1 MTQKQFAALLGFAF
15 VAAWIS
21 FNFGY
26 ALLCLLG
33 AGAFYA
39 GASFLQ
45 GELDVAEVQDRLAP
59 RRSPDAPPVPPPPP
73 APSPATRARGR

>member
-15 VAAWIS
+15 AAAWIS

-26 ALLCLLG
+26 ALLCLVA

-39 GASFLQ
+39 AAAFLQ
-45 GELDVAEVQDRLAP
+45 GELDLGDLQDRWTP
-59 RRSPDAPPVPPPPP
+59 RQPRGAPPPRV
-73 APSPATRARGR
+73 R